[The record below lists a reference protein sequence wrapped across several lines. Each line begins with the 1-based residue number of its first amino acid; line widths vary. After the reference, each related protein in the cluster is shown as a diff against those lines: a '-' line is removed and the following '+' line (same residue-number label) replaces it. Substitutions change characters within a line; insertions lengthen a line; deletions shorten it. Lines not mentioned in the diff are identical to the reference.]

1 MAKVELVGIVGK
13 DPEIKFFQDFSI
25 TKFSV
30 AETPRTLKD
39 GQWQD
44 GETIWWNVSVAG
56 KEAES
61 AVDNF
66 KKGDKVLVQG
76 EYKSST
82 YISKTDGLQKTSVEI
97 RAKRIAIIP
106 KTSKNPVKKSA
117 PIEEEFGW

>member
-1 MAKVELVGIVGK
+1 MAKIEVVGIIGK
-13 DPEIKFFQDFSI
+13 DPEIKFFDSFSI

-39 GQWQD
+39 GQWMD

-56 KEAES
+56 KEAEG

-76 EYKSST
+76 EYKAST
-82 YISKTDGLQKTSVEI
+82 YVSKSDGQTKTSTEI
-97 RAKRIAIIP
+97 RAKRIALIP
-106 KTSKNPVKKSA
+106 KAIKNQVKKSA
-117 PIEEEFGW
+117 PMEEDFGW